1 MDDEELA
8 AELEHVRADLVER
21 ASGPRDFQR
30 YLSIMD
36 LHMRAAWLL
45 IALGRYDETIASAS
59 EANRTRTAAVALT
72 RQPPPGAVLWQA
84 CEAKAVAHLARG
96 QWSQAEEATHEALR
110 DFEEEDKNYRL
121 HELALQA
128 QGACTRTGFTRS
140 RRILPENSPSS
151 MLNATPC
158 TGFSVH
164 PHLHSIG

>member
-21 ASGPRDFQR
+21 ASGRRDFQR

-45 IALGRYDETIASAS
+45 IALGRYDEAIASAS

-84 CEAKAVAHLARG
+84 CEAKAVAHLARR
-96 QWSQAEEATHEALR
+96 QWSQVEEATHEALR

-128 QGACTRTGFTRS
+128 QGRLHPNRIYKVSKDPARELAEFDAKRYALHRIQRS
-140 RRILPENSPSS
+140 PAPS
-151 MLNATPC
+151 
-158 TGFSVH
+158 
-164 PHLHSIG
+164 